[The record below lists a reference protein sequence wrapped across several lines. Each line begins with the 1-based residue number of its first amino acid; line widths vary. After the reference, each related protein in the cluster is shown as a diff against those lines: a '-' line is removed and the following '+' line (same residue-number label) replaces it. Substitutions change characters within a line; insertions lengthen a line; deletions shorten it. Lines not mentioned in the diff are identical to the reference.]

1 MTGRPYGK
9 LLACLYGRN
18 LVRTCDINSS
28 KRDLRLACD
37 INASEAFRRMW
48 KRMLGMN
55 QCAVYHGAPFSQ
67 PNELIGR
74 HLSASLTQQ
83 ISNIEPHP
91 HMVQGILPDSALTL
105 SLLLKN
111 GCSRGTVNAYRNPSM
126 SCSYERTIAADR
138 GGHG

>member
-91 HMVQGILPDSALTL
+91 HMVDDIIAVVRNCANLIAANRISKISSKVFSPILP
-105 SLLLKN
+105 
-111 GCSRGTVNAYRNPSM
+111 
-126 SCSYERTIAADR
+126 
-138 GGHG
+138 